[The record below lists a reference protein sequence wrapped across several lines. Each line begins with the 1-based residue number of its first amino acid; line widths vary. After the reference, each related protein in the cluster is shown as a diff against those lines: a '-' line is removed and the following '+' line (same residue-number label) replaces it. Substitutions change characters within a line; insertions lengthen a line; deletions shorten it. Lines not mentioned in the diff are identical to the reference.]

1 MTGDLIWMR
10 LICVIFVDT
19 FFSLNKEKILQEK
32 AYSNSFFFD
41 VLFAKI
47 ISLNIC
53 DRHIMD
59 TSIRN
64 ILQNKINTSMWKTF
78 TGLISV

>member
-41 VLFAKI
+41 VLFTKI

-59 TSIRN
+59 TSIEN
-64 ILQNKINTSMWKTF
+64 ILQSKINTS
-78 TGLISV
+78 V